1 MKASFVDLR
10 RKSREILRALDRNE
24 EVTVLY
30 RGRPKAILRAIPK
43 TRKGETR
50 AEDHTAFGMWRDRED
65 LEDVRAFVASLRK
78 GRSHDL

>member
-10 RKSREILRALDRNE
+10 RKSREILRALERNE

-30 RGRPKAILRAIPK
+30 RGRPKAILRAIPR
-43 TRKGETR
+43 TPKGGTR
-50 AEDHTAFGMWRDRED
+50 AQDHPAFGMWRERKD
-65 LEDVRAFVASLRK
+65 LEDVPAVVAALRK